1 MYILRWLLKH
11 PIMLAWLL
19 ALIAILLNF
28 SIGGHEPSEQAQEAS
43 AEHGQA
49 VAQAPS
55 VQAQTEAK
63 PEAQES
69 ADQGKEAAVAP
80 VNAPQAALAETQ
92 PELAAVVPPSAPVE
106 AAQQQAAPVV
116 EPAVAP
122 VNAVAAQE
130 QQAAAAPPAPSSVE
144 DLLQAARE
152 AYWSNELDSAAGF
165 YQSLLKQVPDSV
177 GYKGELA
184 NVYWKQG
191 KARQA
196 AELFT
201 EIAPKLAAEGR
212 ATEALNMKLYVDMV
226 DPELAKKIDAALG
239 K

>member
-1 MYILRWLLKH
+1 MHILRWLLKH

-28 SIGGHEPSEQAQEAS
+28 SMGGRDSLEQAQEAS

-49 VAQAPS
+49 VSQAPAA
-55 VQAQTEAK
+55 QEQTEAK
-63 PEAQES
+63 PQEQAAQ
-69 ADQGKEAAVAP
+69 AGGQDVVVAP
-80 VNAPQAALAETQ
+80 ASEPQAAVAETQ

-106 AAQQQAAPVV
+106 AVQQQT
-116 EPAVAP
+116 EPAVPAAVAP
-122 VNAVAAQE
+122 VDTTAAQQPAPE
-130 QQAAAAPPAPSSVE
+130 ASAAPASAE

-165 YQSLLKQVPDSV
+165 YQSLVKKVPDSV
-177 GYKGELA
+177 EYKGELA

-191 KARQA
+191 NARQA

-201 EIAPKLAAEGR
+201 EIAPKLAAAGR